1 MADTSKVW
9 DEVNQLISEKKRYK
23 SKSTYRG
30 MTTDQFK
37 NAMKAKFNNLSEH
50 FPTIFEKTFDG
61 TMDMDRL
68 KYMLDM
74 LSRVKSN
81 QMSQHDASVKVGETL
96 ANEYVT
102 PVVEKLGDEDN

>member
-1 MADTSKVW
+1 MADTRKIW
-9 DEVNQLISEKKRYK
+9 DEVNQLISEKRRFK

-30 MTTDQFK
+30 MTPKQFE
-37 NAMKAKFNNLSEH
+37 NTMKAKFNNLSEH

-74 LSRVKSN
+74 LNQVKSN

-96 ANEYVT
+96 ADVYVK
-102 PVVEKLGDEDN
+102 PVVENLEEEEN

>member
-1 MADTSKVW
+1 MANTNNVLE
-9 DEVNQLISEKKRYK
+9 EVNQLIAEKKRYK

-30 MTTDQFK
+30 MTEEQFK
-37 NAMKAKFNNLSEH
+37 KSMKAKFNNLSEH

-68 KYMLDM
+68 KYMLNM

-81 QMSQHDASVKVGETL
+81 QMSQHDASVHVGEVL
-96 ANEYVT
+96 AKEYVT
-102 PVVEKLGDEDN
+102 PVVEKLEDEDN